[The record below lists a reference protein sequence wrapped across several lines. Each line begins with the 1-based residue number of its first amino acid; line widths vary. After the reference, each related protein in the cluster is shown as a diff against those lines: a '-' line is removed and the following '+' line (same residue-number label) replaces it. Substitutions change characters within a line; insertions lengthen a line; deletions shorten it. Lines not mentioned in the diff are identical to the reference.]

1 MRWLLVVL
9 SIAYTLFMSFITI
22 IVIGLAITHDETLQV
37 LSVVAIFAAVTGT
50 IHGLGWVSQSW
61 NIARGQNA
69 AGNFDQLI
77 EDVRQGRFVFG
88 SNLDYLTQWLR
99 SDKESVVK
107 KLIKALD
114 SPEQS
119 VRVWSS
125 HLLGQ
130 KGNTDATE
138 ALMARLVDNNE
149 ARAVRFGAAGSLGR
163 NGDPNIIDRLLP
175 MTSHPTDDVR
185 YSVVVALSY
194 FREPRIFEALLALV
208 DDPAT
213 EVRAEAMSTL
223 GEYRDVRAVIPLL
236 RKLEDSEIVRVKAA
250 LSLATLGH
258 AAGLDALIS
267 SLNSDNA
274 DVFEFAFDG
283 LQAIK
288 TPEAQAALDD
298 WYKRYQQE

>member
-1 MRWLLVVL
+1 
-9 SIAYTLFMSFITI
+9 
-22 IVIGLAITHDETLQV
+22 
-37 LSVVAIFAAVTGT
+37 
-50 IHGLGWVSQSW
+50 
-61 NIARGQNA
+61 
-69 AGNFDQLI
+69 
-77 EDVRQGRFVFG
+77 
-88 SNLDYLTQWLR
+88 
-99 SDKESVVK
+99 
-107 KLIKALD
+107 
-114 SPEQS
+114 
-119 VRVWSS
+119 
-125 HLLGQ
+125 
-130 KGNTDATE
+130 
-138 ALMARLVDNNE
+138 MARLVDNNE

-163 NGDPNIIDRLLP
+163 IGDPNIIDRLLP

-208 DDPAT
+208 DDPATEVRAPAT